1 MRLNCYSERLRG
13 NVNQTIPALMRLKQI
28 KLAGF
33 KSFVDPTKIPF
44 DHPLTAIIGP
54 NGCGKSN
61 VIDAVRWVLGESS
74 AKNLRGDSMTDVIF
88 NGSTSR
94 KPISVAGV
102 ELIFENI
109 QGRLTGQYAS
119 YQEISVK
126 RQVNR
131 DSESFY
137 FLNGQKC
144 RRKDITDLFMGTGL
158 GPRSY
163 AIIEQGTISRL
174 IESKPQELRVFIE
187 EAAGISRYK
196 ERRRETENRI
206 RHTREN
212 LERLNDIRQELGNQ
226 IERLAQQAQEAKQYR
241 ALKSQERELHTN
253 LLAGRYQDLSKQS
266 AEMHSQL
273 NELERQQSEFSASQ
287 QSSENLVLQLQ
298 LQINSLTDVEQKL
311 VEQYYQAGNEVAKF
325 EQQLKHQQLQDS
337 QREQELLVI
346 QQRLDETVLKQ
357 QQYELALAA
366 GLNQQSALM
375 PELDEAKIQFEMLDE
390 QVHQVDESSDD
401 LRHQFNDAANA
412 LNQVKT
418 ELAVYQSR
426 NEHQQQLLD
435 KHEQTIPL
443 LQQKLQQLTHADI
456 EQDILEQQA
465 KLSRLNEQTIA
476 EQAAKQQLDLHL
488 VEAEQHLLQAQNGYH
503 HIKDSLASTKA
514 RLQLINEWL
523 DNQVGDADVQQLW
536 QVINVTPGYEKA
548 VDVLLQSISKATV
561 LTAANMATDT
571 SNNNNGF
578 MLLGDT
584 FSHMA
589 LTSPVNLAPWLER
602 VVFVDSL
609 VAAKEKIASL
619 SASSV
624 VVSKEGYLVG
634 HGFVLAQSSHQS
646 VISLVAE
653 QQSLIESVAELEAQ
667 STAALQLQTSQ
678 VTQLAG
684 VNVQLGQ
691 SQQTLQQLLV
701 AQTQAQSKCEGLV
714 EQQYNRQVAQ
724 QQLVQEL
731 HLAKQHQ
738 QQQLIEAEALSM
750 QVENLETQTHQ
761 YQLRLEQAQRHF
773 EQTSTQ
779 LRDLKTQRAELERN
793 KANINQT
800 LQQINTQVAVSRQQL
815 AQQGEKIGELS
826 ERYENIE
833 QHSQVKQASLEQVER
848 DNIKLQLEQQLDIQH
863 LNQIK
868 LNDNRQQQADLQ
880 QSLDASLMMQKQ
892 QLVTLQSLTQKI
904 SALKLRREGIKG
916 QADVQLQVLQEE
928 HIDLQNALANIDD
941 DFDLKACSKALETV
955 RDQING
961 LGAINLAAI
970 EEYDTQS
977 ARKHYL
983 DSQDSDLNQGLMTL
997 EDAIRKIDKETR
1009 TRFKATF
1016 DSVNNGLMEL
1026 FPKVFGGGKA
1036 YLALTDD
1043 DLLETGVTIM
1053 AQPPG
1058 KKNSTIHLLS
1068 GGEKALTALSLV
1080 FAIFRLNPA
1089 PFCMLDEVDAP
1100 LDDAN
1105 VERFCRLLQ
1114 EMSQSVQFVYISHN
1128 KITMEMAD
1136 QLIGVTMH
1144 EPGVSRI
1151 VAVDI
1156 EAAVALADA
1165 I

>member
-1 MRLNCYSERLRG
+1 
-13 NVNQTIPALMRLKQI
+13 MRLKQI

-102 ELIFENI
+102 ELVFENI
-109 QGRLTGQYAS
+109 QGRLAGQYAS

-273 NELERQQSEFSASQ
+273 NELERQQSEFAASQ

-298 LQINSLTDVEQKL
+298 QQINGLTDTEQKL

-337 QREQELLVI
+337 QREQEMLVI
-346 QQRLDETVLKQ
+346 QQRLDDAVLKQ
-357 QQYELALAA
+357 QQYELVLAA
-366 GLNQQSALM
+366 GLNKQSALM
-375 PELDEAKIQFEMLDE
+375 PELEEAKIQFEMLDE

-426 NEHQQQLLD
+426 NEHQQQLLN

-476 EQAAKQQLDLHL
+476 EQAAKQQLDLNL

-503 HIKDSLASTKA
+503 LIKDLLASTKA

-523 DNQVGDADVQQLW
+523 DNQVGDVDVQQLW
-536 QVINVTPGYEKA
+536 QVIKVTPGYEKA
-548 VDVLLQSISKATV
+548 VDVLLQSVSKAAV
-561 LTAANMATDT
+561 LTTENAFTHSD
-571 SNNNNGF
+571 SISNGF
-578 MLLGDT
+578 MLLSDT

-589 LTSPVNLAPWLER
+589 LTSPVNLAPWLEQ
-602 VVFVDSL
+602 VVFAETL
-609 VAAKEKIASL
+609 VEAKEKIASL

-634 HGFVLAQSSHQS
+634 HGFILAQSNHQS
-646 VISLVAE
+646 VISLVTE
-653 QQSLIESVAELEAQ
+653 QQCLIESVAELEAQ
-667 STAALQLQTSQ
+667 SATALQLQTTQ
-678 VTQLAG
+678 VTQLAQ
-684 VNVQLGQ
+684 VNVLLGQ
-691 SQQTLQQLLV
+691 SQQMLQQLLV
-701 AQTQAQSKCEGLV
+701 AQTQAQSKYEGLV
-714 EQQYNRQVAQ
+714 EQQHNHQITQ

-731 HLAKQHQ
+731 HLAKEHQ

-750 QVENLETQTHQ
+750 QVETLETQTHQ
-761 YQLRLEQAQRHF
+761 RQLRLEHAQHRF
-773 EQTSTQ
+773 EHTSTQ

-793 KANINQT
+793 KTNINQT

-815 AQQGEKIGELS
+815 TQQGEKIIELS
-826 ERYENIE
+826 ERYTAIE
-833 QHSQVKQASLEQVER
+833 QHGQVKQASLEQVER

-863 LNQIK
+863 RNQIK

-928 HIDLQNALANIDD
+928 HINLQNALANIDD
-941 DFDLKACSKALETV
+941 DFDIKACSKALETV
-955 RDQING
+955 RDEING

-977 ARKHYL
+977 ERKQYL

-1016 DSVNNGLMEL
+1016 DSVNNGLMQL